1 MLHISCI
8 FQAKKFLTTH
18 PLGTG
23 KLAGKQSL
31 AAIQNHIDW
40 LEKNEKNV
48 IAWLK
53 KKTEK
58 AWIWKIHFSYF
69 CFILF
74 FVKTNVSN
82 CLFQA
87 IWLARANQSEW

>member
-1 MLHISCI
+1 MTQNMFFFCMLHISCI

-58 AWIWKIHFSYF
+58 A
-69 CFILF
+69 
-74 FVKTNVSN
+74 
-82 CLFQA
+82 
-87 IWLARANQSEW
+87 